1 MHIKND
7 SSVREHVL
15 REPSQSSSASPT
27 HSDIDYFVHERA
39 LCESTHIGKGTR
51 VWAFAHVLPEAQIGQ
66 DCNVCDNVFIENDVR
81 VGNRVTIKCGVQLWD
96 GVTLEDDVFIGPN
109 ATFTNDLFPRSK
121 KFPEKFAR
129 TIIRRGASIGA
140 NATILPGITI
150 EQGAMI
156 GAGAVVTRSVPPNA
170 IVVGNPAKIVGY
182 VDAKPVSVPEA
193 GPARAGG
200 LGLNISGTNV
210 RGVTLHK
217 MKEAADIRGS
227 LSVGEFE
234 QDIPFSPARY
244 FLVYG
249 VPTAETRGEHAHY
262 ECHQF
267 LLAIKGSVH
276 VVAFDGSKREEFV
289 LDSATTGLYLP
300 PMTWGIQYKYSSD
313 AVLLVF
319 ASHHYD
325 NADYIRSYDDYV
337 ALISQRHE

>member
-1 MHIKND
+1 MHT
-7 SSVREHVL
+7 E
-15 REPSQSSSASPT
+15 
-27 HSDIDYFVHERA
+27 IDYFVHERA
-39 LCESTHIGKGTR
+39 LCESLKIGKGTR
-51 VWAFAHVLPEAQIGQ
+51 VWAFAHVLPEARIGQ

-81 VGNRVTIKCGVQLWD
+81 VGDRVTIKCGVQLWD

-109 ATFTNDLFPRSK
+109 VTFTNDIFPRSK

-129 TIIRRGASIGA
+129 TIVRCGASIGA

-150 EQGAMI
+150 EQGAMV

-182 VDAKPVSVPEA
+182 VDAKPVAVA
-193 GPARAGG
+193 GAGG
-200 LGLNISGTNV
+200 QGTNV
-210 RGVTLHK
+210 SATNVHGVTLHK

-234 QDIPFSPARY
+234 RDIPFVPARY

-249 VPTAETRGEHAHY
+249 VPTAETRGEHAHH

-276 VVAFDGSKREEFV
+276 VVAFDGSNREDFV

-300 PMTWGIQYKYSSD
+300 PMTWGTQYK
-313 AVLLVF
+313 
-319 ASHHYD
+319 
-325 NADYIRSYDDYV
+325 
-337 ALISQRHE
+337 

>member
-1 MHIKND
+1 MHAN
-7 SSVREHVL
+7 
-15 REPSQSSSASPT
+15 T
-27 HSDIDYFVHERA
+27 DYFVHERA
-39 LCESTHIGKGTR
+39 LCESFHIGKGTR
-51 VWAFAHVLPEAQIGQ
+51 VWAFAHVLPEARIGQ
-66 DCNVCDNVFIENDVR
+66 DCNICDNVFIENDVH
-81 VGNRVTIKCGVQLWD
+81 VGDRVTVKCGVQLWD
-96 GVTLEDDVFIGPN
+96 GITLEDDVFIGPN
-109 ATFTNDLFPRSK
+109 ATFTNDIFPRSK
-121 KFPEKFAR
+121 KYPEKFAR

-140 NATILPGITI
+140 NATILPGITV

-182 VDAKPVSVPEA
+182 VDAKSVAVAEA
-193 GPARAGG
+193 DPTGTKELGP
-200 LGLNISGTNV
+200 NIGPTNV

-234 QDIPFSPARY
+234 RDIPFVPARY

-249 VPTAETRGEHAHY
+249 VPTEETRGEHAHHK
-262 ECHQF
+262 CHQF
-267 LLAIKGSVH
+267 LLAVRGSVH
-276 VVAFDGSKREEFV
+276 VVAFDGMTREEFV
-289 LDSATTGLYLP
+289 LDSVTTGLYLP

-325 NADYIRSYDDYV
+325 TADYIRSYDEYI
-337 ALISQRHE
+337 ALVSHRDA

>member
-1 MHIKND
+1 M
-7 SSVREHVL
+7 
-15 REPSQSSSASPT
+15 SAN
-27 HSDIDYFVHERA
+27 IDYFVHERA
-39 LCESTHIGKGTR
+39 LCESSHIGKGTR
-51 VWAFAHVLPEAQIGQ
+51 VWAFAHVLPEAKIGE
-66 DCNVCDNVFIENDVR
+66 DCNVCDNVFIENDVC
-81 VGNRVTIKCGVQLWD
+81 VGDRVTIKCGVQLWD
-96 GVTLEDDVFIGPN
+96 GVTLEDDVFVGPN
-109 ATFTNDLFPRSK
+109 ATFTNDIFPRSK

-150 EQGAMI
+150 GQGAMI
-156 GAGAVVTRSVPPNA
+156 GAGAVVTRSVPPDA

-182 VDAKPVSVPEA
+182 VDAKAVVA
-193 GPARAGG
+193 AAARGPAGEARPGSNVKA
-200 LGLNISGTNV
+200 TDV
-210 RGVTLHK
+210 RGVTVHT

-234 QDIPFSPARY
+234 RDIPFVPARY

-249 VPTAETRGEHAHY
+249 VPTVETRGEHAHH

-267 LLAIKGSVH
+267 LIAIKGSVH

-289 LDSATTGLYLP
+289 LDAATTGLYLP

-325 NADYIRSYDDYV
+325 NADYIRSYDEYV
-337 ALISQRHE
+337 ALTSHRYA